1 VGRCSCRAG
10 LAHTLESR
18 PEVGLDWIG
27 LDSHGWPPLVML
39 QTRCQS
45 VQAWDWIDNTP
56 LSTDPAPSS
65 SVVLHVLF
73 SSLCWRRQRLA
84 DRRRRARG
92 PRRRR
97 IDDGI
102 LPSIHSS
109 GRRRV
114 DAPRAGTGPVRNMP
128 LSPSHTLPWML
139 VLRSRECRPVL
150 VAARRRPSVRCCRL
164 PRRDPW
170 RGGKVVSGVWCLGAC
185 ACVHMMNCWR

>member
-1 VGRCSCRAG
+1 MGRCSCGAG

-18 PEVGLDWIG
+18 PAGGGIG
-27 LDSHGWPPLVML
+27 LDSHGWPPLVTL

-65 SVVLHVLF
+65 VVLHVLF
-73 SSLCWRRQRLA
+73 SSLCWRRQRPG
-84 DRRRRARG
+84 RRRTARG

-114 DAPRAGTGPVRNMP
+114 DAPRVGTGPVCNTCHYLHPIRCLGCWCCGRGVQTGARCCP
-128 LSPSHTLPWML
+128 PSAK
-139 VLRSRECRPVL
+139 CPVL
-150 VAARRRPSVRCCRL
+150 PPPST
-164 PRRDPW
+164 
-170 RGGKVVSGVWCLGAC
+170 
-185 ACVHMMNCWR
+185 